1 MKAIYILIQNL
12 RIMPTYRLL
21 ENLNG
26 DNYQN
31 MISVIT
37 KAKLYLLIQI
47 LYKLKK
53 DSQDR
58 GGEGEELEPRGEGE
72 GLEFCVWCILK
83 VSALLNLMFCILS
96 DFVVC

>member
-1 MKAIYILIQNL
+1 
-12 RIMPTYRLL
+12 MPTYRLL

-72 GLEFCVWCILK
+72 GLEFCV
-83 VSALLNLMFCILS
+83 
-96 DFVVC
+96 